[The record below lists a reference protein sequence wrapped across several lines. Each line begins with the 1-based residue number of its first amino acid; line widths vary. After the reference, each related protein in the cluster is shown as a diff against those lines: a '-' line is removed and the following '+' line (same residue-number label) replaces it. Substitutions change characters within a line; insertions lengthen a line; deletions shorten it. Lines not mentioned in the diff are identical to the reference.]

1 MRGAKKF
8 EEFKRGF
15 KWRIFGKSNYG
26 KLWSSENY
34 DWYHNIHNSN
44 YLIHENFKEYF
55 SQKKD
60 VKTVLEVGC
69 GYGIYP
75 IENKELF
82 NNLQYTGFDISQQA
96 IDYCKQKSDF
106 EFICGDFIKIQW
118 NRKFDLVFS
127 HAVIDHVYNINGFLS
142 KIIESTKKYAYINSY
157 RGYFNELKNHK
168 QNWFENEGIY
178 YNDISVQETREILL
192 GCGLNE
198 DEFII
203 SSQKSGQSD
212 KNLDVQLCIEIQKK
226 MCN

>member
-1 MRGAKKF
+1 MRGAKKI

-15 KWRIFGKSNYG
+15 KWRILGKSNYG
-26 KLWSSENY
+26 KLWGSENY
-34 DWYHNIHNSN
+34 DWYRKIHNSN
-44 YLIHENFKEYF
+44 YLIHKNFKEYF

-60 VKTVLEVGC
+60 VKTVPEVGC

-106 EFICGDFIKIQW
+106 EFICDDFIKIQW

-127 HAVIDHVYNINGFLS
+127 HAVIDHVYNINSFLS
-142 KIIESTKKYAYINSY
+142 KIVESTKKYAYVNSY
-157 RGYFNELKNHK
+157 RGYLNELKNHK

-178 YNDISVQETREILL
+178 YNDISVYKTRETLL

-203 SSQKSGQSD
+203 SSQKSGQND
-212 KNLDVQLCIEIQKK
+212 KNLDVQLCIEIQK
-226 MCN
+226 NSV